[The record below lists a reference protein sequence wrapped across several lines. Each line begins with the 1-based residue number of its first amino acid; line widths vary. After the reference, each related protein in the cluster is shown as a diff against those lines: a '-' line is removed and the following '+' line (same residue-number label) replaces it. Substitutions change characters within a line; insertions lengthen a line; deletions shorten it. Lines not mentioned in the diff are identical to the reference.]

1 MKIVFWLFVAIGFA
15 YAFYSGAVAVSQY
28 MQVKDVVEESV
39 LAGSKLDRH
48 ERPGRVRDEIL
59 RKTPA
64 TGVTLDARNVLVTEE
79 NRALRVLIR
88 WSYPV
93 VVYKDDP
100 LVSIPISYDKTFQV
114 AGGS

>member
-1 MKIVFWLFVAIGFA
+1 MKVVFWLFVAIGVA

-28 MQVKDVVEESV
+28 MQVKDVVEEAV
-39 LAGSKLDRH
+39 LTRARLDKH
-48 ERPGRVRDEIL
+48 ERTSRVRDDIL
-59 RKTPA
+59 KKAPA
-64 TGVTLDARNVLVTEE
+64 AGVTLDERNVLVSEE
-79 NRALRVLIR
+79 NRVLRVLIR

-100 LVSIPISYDKTFQV
+100 LVSIPISYDKTFRV